1 MSLIGIE
8 VPSER
13 VTGVDRSKQ
22 LLAATAV
29 SKASNDAKSILVLLL
44 FCAFVKEIL
53 FLFLR
58 CAVPR
63 SAEHVK
69 IQT

>member
-44 FCAFVKEIL
+44 FCAFVKEIRSCCHVVL
-53 FLFLR
+53 FPE
-58 CAVPR
+58 VPNM
-63 SAEHVK
+63 
-69 IQT
+69 